1 MRKIEFRGKRLD
13 NGEWV
18 RGDLLHT
25 YELNSETKEVKLN
38 GHYIISQ
45 EGDDI
50 EDCFISRSIEVAPDS
65 VGQFTGLRDKNGKE
79 IYEGD
84 IIDFTNVD
92 YPDCEIIFNNASFVC
107 NEIGED
113 NIVCELR
120 LGLVNEVIGNIHDNP
135 ELLKGGEK

>member
-50 EDCFISRSIEVAPDS
+50 EDCIISRSIEVAPDS
-65 VGQFTGLRDKNGKE
+65 VGQFTSLYDRNKKE

-84 IIDFTNVD
+84 ILR
-92 YPDCEIIFNNASFVC
+92 ASDVGVLEVRFVRGVFAFLW
-107 NEIGED
+107 NGNLDDEFPTGSPTHEWA
-113 NIVCELR
+113 
-120 LGLVNEVIGNIHDNP
+120 EVVGNIHDNP
-135 ELLKGGEK
+135 KLLKRR